1 MNLAVNLLETP
12 ESRCEEL
19 EEYAAATLE
28 DLVSVAAVD
37 ENGDFVGIVVNGIA
51 RRKVRTWQ
59 TLVNL
64 KVYPSI
70 ELLVL
75 LEDP

>member
-19 EEYAAATLE
+19 EEYAASTLE

-37 ENGDFVGIVVNGIA
+37 KHGDFVGIVINGIA
-51 RRKVRTWQ
+51 RRE
-59 TLVNL
+59 VNL
-64 KVYPSI
+64 LALKAFF
-70 ELLVL
+70 
-75 LEDP
+75 